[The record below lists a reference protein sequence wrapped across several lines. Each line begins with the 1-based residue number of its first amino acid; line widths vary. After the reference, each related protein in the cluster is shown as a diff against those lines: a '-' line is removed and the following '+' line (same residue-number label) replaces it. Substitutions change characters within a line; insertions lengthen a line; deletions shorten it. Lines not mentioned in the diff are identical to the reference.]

1 MYSVINKDN
10 SMIMSDDEIIVEVN
24 RDRSDEWQDYSIVEL
39 KDNPS
44 EVLQWIDTEYYI
56 VKGA

>member
-1 MYSVINKDN
+1 
-10 SMIMSDDEIIVEVN
+10 MSDDEIIVEVN